1 MIMDDFDMDTM
12 DLDPMDL
19 EVEEDEFEEEGNNRT
34 FLLVAGILGAV
45 LLLSLICIAV
55 YAMVFVPR
63 NRAQRETQVAQINA
77 QNTEVAAISAMTI
90 QAQQWTATPSITPE
104 PPTPTLTNT
113 PVVAP
118 SETPD
123 LDQPTQDPR
132 TATVPALLT
141 QQAADGTL
149 AVTPTVTQLPD
160 TGFVDDVGIPGLLGM
175 AAALIVI
182 VFLARRLRTVE
193 P

>member
-1 MIMDDFDMDTM
+1 MDDFDMEE
-12 DLDPMDL
+12 MDL
-19 EVEEDEFEEEGNNRT
+19 EMEEDEFQEEGGNRT

-63 NRAQRETQVAQINA
+63 NRAQRETQVAEINA

-90 QAQQWTATPSITPE
+90 EAQQWTATPSITPI

-123 LDQPTQDPR
+123 LEQATQDPR
-132 TATVPALLT
+132 TATVAALLT
-141 QQAADGTL
+141 EQAGGAGG
-149 AVTPTVTQLPD
+149 VGTPTVTQLPD
-160 TGFVDDVGIPGLLGM
+160 TGFADDIGIPGLLGM

-182 VFLARRLRTVE
+182 LFLARRLRTVE
-193 P
+193 S